1 MNKANEALFILT
13 STFGLILLE
22 YAIIPYVLVR
32 GTLLIFAPTIVV
44 NELFLIV
51 QATWA
56 RFVIEMV
63 VRTISNVWHS
73 QKKAR

>member
-1 MNKANEALFILT
+1 MNKANEALFILI

-22 YAIIPYVLVR
+22 YIIIPYVLVR
-32 GTLLIFAPTIVV
+32 GTLLVFAPTIVV

-56 RFVIEMV
+56 RFTIEMV
-63 VRTISNVWHS
+63 VRTISNVWYS

>member
-1 MNKANEALFILT
+1 MNKANEALFILIT
-13 STFGLILLE
+13 TFGLILLE
-22 YAIIPYVLVR
+22 YIIIPYVVVR
-32 GTLLIFAPTIVV
+32 GTLLVFAPTIIV

-56 RFVIEMV
+56 RFAIEMV
-63 VRTISNVWHS
+63 VRTISNVWYS

>member
-22 YAIIPYVLVR
+22 YVIIPYVLVR